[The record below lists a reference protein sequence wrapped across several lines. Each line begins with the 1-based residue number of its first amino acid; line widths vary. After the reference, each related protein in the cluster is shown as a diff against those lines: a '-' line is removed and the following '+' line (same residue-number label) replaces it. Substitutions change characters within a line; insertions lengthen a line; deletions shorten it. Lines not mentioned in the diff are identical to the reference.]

1 MMSYLWIFL
10 LASLAIGPNAQ
21 DLDLSDAVAEGDAA
35 PAATPA
41 AVPENPAVPAPEETK
56 EPTGAADDLDLAE
69 AAKPE
74 PTPEPAKPT
83 EAPKAPEEPAGGDL
97 DLGDAVDPEPEPKP
111 VPDKPAVDT
120 PTDEG
125 NAGGS
130 FGDSDLLD
138 HGNNDNDHKPDG
150 GKARAADPAPGANG
164 EAADEPQEAG
174 AGQIAGIVSAVG
186 AAIVGAVGSYF
197 AYQKKKLCF
206 KVQGGDPESANKESG
221 TQADPQ
227 VMSNLLKS
235 S

>member
-21 DLDLSDAVAEGDAA
+21 DLDLADAVGEGEAA
-35 PAATPA
+35 PATTPA
-41 AVPENPAVPAPEETK
+41 AVPDPAPEEPK
-56 EPTGAADDLDLAE
+56 EPTGAA
-69 AAKPE
+69 E

-83 EAPKAPEEPAGGDL
+83 EAPKAPEKPAGDDL
-97 DLGDAVDPEPEPKP
+97 DLGDALGPEPEPKP

-138 HGNNDNDHKPDG
+138 LGNNDNDHKPDG
-150 GKARAADPAPGANG
+150 GKG

-206 KVQGGDPESANKESG
+206 KIQGGDPESANKESG

>member
-21 DLDLSDAVAEGDAA
+21 DLDLTDAVGEEEAA

-74 PTPEPAKPT
+74 PTAEPEKPT
-83 EAPKAPEEPAGGDL
+83 EAPKAPEKPAGDDL
-97 DLGDAVDPEPEPKP
+97 DLGDALGPEPEPKP

-125 NAGGS
+125 
-130 FGDSDLLD
+130 
-138 HGNNDNDHKPDG
+138 
-150 GKARAADPAPGANG
+150 NG

>member
-56 EPTGAADDLDLAE
+56 EPTGAA
-69 AAKPE
+69 E

>member
-150 GKARAADPAPGANG
+150 GKG

>member
-125 NAGGS
+125 N
-130 FGDSDLLD
+130 
-138 HGNNDNDHKPDG
+138 
-150 GKARAADPAPGANG
+150 G